1 MVFVKLTQPNMAC
14 RVFIRFVIIPSVTEG
29 VITTRSNRMKFRLT
43 INLYSNKSVNFRAN
57 SVTFEGK
64 AIIVITTRSNRMKFR
79 LRL

>member
-1 MVFVKLTQPNMAC
+1 MVFVKVTQPNMAC
-14 RVFIRFVIIPSVTEG
+14 RVFIRVVIIPSVTEG
-29 VITTRSNRMKFRLT
+29 VIKTRSNRMKFRLT

-64 AIIVITTRSNRMKFR
+64 AIIVITTRSNRMKFK